1 MQPLAICPIFPA
13 DCALPS
19 AIVLTLN
26 HTYLWDRA
34 LAVAH
39 AFGCRS
45 GLDLE
50 EGYRAAGIEIK
61 SSSVW
66 REQYNRGLN
75 TLLDAGEIRQ
85 AFGIYTGERAA
96 LWSGSSAALQG
107 SVAFGMGR
115 RVDRRVDCH
124 GRMILAL
131 GSARCA
137 AKGVRLMPFQ
147 GPVSLAGQSYRIVSK
162 VLGVWLKDADL
173 SKRSLISATMTCCDS
188 CDIESE
194 TRTRCVIWCKRPL

>member
-1 MQPLAICPIFPA
+1 LAICPIFPA

-75 TLLDAGEIRQ
+75 TLLDAGEIQQ
-85 AFGIYTGERAA
+85 AFGIYTGERAQRFGRVRVLPYKEA
-96 LWSGSSAALQG
+96 L
-107 SVAFGMGR
+107 R
-115 RVDRRVDCH
+115 
-124 GRMILAL
+124 LAW
-131 GSARCA
+131 G
-137 AKGVRLMPFQ
+137 G
-147 GPVSLAGQSYRIVSK
+147 G
-162 VLGVWLKDADL
+162 
-173 SKRSLISATMTCCDS
+173 LIDG
-188 CDIESE
+188 
-194 TRTRCVIWCKRPL
+194 